1 MAENLYYGIDLG
13 TTNSAIAYGYVD
25 SNKKVTTQ
33 VCKINRYGREGG
45 IEAKETLPSVVYYKY
60 DMKKNCYNPII
71 GDFAKNQFGK
81 KYGSVMKSV
90 KNYMGELVTLP
101 LDEKIDDK
109 RPQDVS
115 AKILNHLVLGIKEKL
130 TLAETPKNV
139 IITIPASFD
148 PDQRRATLEAAEI
161 AGINVKDKNGNYLEN
176 ILLSEP
182 KAVIYNIANMISNK
196 EIPLNVLDF
205 SEKKNVLVFDLG
217 GGTLDVALYC
227 VYDNKEFN
235 FPIIDELAIGR
246 YTQIGGDSF
255 DKVLSKKLVDDFIE
269 YNGCSP
275 DDVDLDELTQLMES
289 RAEFLKLELS
299 DKVFNAKFAGSQVSD
314 DEEFEIS
321 EMDIHKGM
329 EFEDY
334 LTKSD
339 IEKVYEPILA
349 RHLSLNDINRIEKL
363 VSDEDMKNIVFPVLD
378 VLAKYKRGGH
388 DLKID
393 AVVLNGGMTKF
404 YLIKDRI
411 KELFNIDPITVNDPD
426 LAVAKGAA
434 FFQYCSE
441 KVNFLEKIQNTPSI
455 LDSVKEKKNIVEL
468 NNLKN
473 FEKEIDFITNNQSST
488 SKSSSTP
495 LTLGNVIVNE
505 TINLGLTKGHAKLL
519 VKEGTKLPIKDIKLE
534 NLVIPVNTK
543 EIELPIYLGNE
554 PRTDSPHMR
563 KINTRKI
570 VLNKTY
576 APGTPITL
584 NLTID
589 ENTID
594 ENKNLYFNGYVGDN
608 QYERISVIME
618 TTKSN
623 NNEKASK
630 IVSTDS
636 KELNI
641 GTEMETLRIS
651 AVILEDIK
659 KRYNGVKKTT
669 YINSR
674 FNDAKFKIDQTKTDI
689 INSTNKEKFENAI
702 IDELGKLENH
712 RLLKGILFDLGSQIY
727 DSMSTNG
734 KKNFVKA
741 CENMLC
747 LEYMLNNYNKDNITK
762 AIIALERIGETNK
775 EKEIE
780 KLLDKSAARNYHE
793 NLARAL
799 AKISKYNKKIIT
811 NFLTISVESL
821 EINPYI
827 YGIGETFNTDEMLY
841 LEESTINAILERLLK
856 ILKQKRANRDMALTA
871 MIKIFK
877 NLEEQKYD
885 IDERLFKRMVA
896 DIKVLIEEEFDDKF
910 KTKLLNGFSKM
921 IDVK

>member
-321 EMDIHKGM
+321 EMDIYKGM

-473 FEKEIDFITNNQSST
+473 FEQEIDIITNNQSST
-488 SKSSSTP
+488 SKSSATP

-589 ENTID
+589 EN
-594 ENKNLYFNGYVGDN
+594 KNLYFNGYVGDN

-623 NNEKASK
+623 NDEKASK

-641 GTEMETLRIS
+641 GTEMETLRTS
-651 AVILEDIK
+651 AVIIEDIK

-896 DIKVLIEEEFDDKF
+896 DVKVLIEEEFDDKF

>member
-321 EMDIHKGM
+321 EMDIYKGM

-488 SKSSSTP
+488 SKSSATP

-589 ENTID
+589 EN
-594 ENKNLYFNGYVGDN
+594 KNLYFNGYVGDN

-641 GTEMETLRIS
+641 GTEMETLRTS

-659 KRYNGVKKTT
+659 KRYNGVKRTT

-827 YGIGETFNTDEMLY
+827 YGIGEIFNTDEMLY

>member
-90 KNYMGELVTLP
+90 KNYIGELVTLP

-321 EMDIHKGM
+321 EMDIYKGM

-473 FEKEIDFITNNQSST
+473 FEKEIDFITNNQGST
-488 SKSSSTP
+488 SKSSATP

-589 ENTID
+589 EN
-594 ENKNLYFNGYVGDN
+594 KNLYFNGYVGDN

-641 GTEMETLRIS
+641 GTKMETLRTS

>member
-321 EMDIHKGM
+321 EMDIYKGM

-589 ENTID
+589 EN
-594 ENKNLYFNGYVGDN
+594 KNLYFNGYVGDN

-641 GTEMETLRIS
+641 GTEMETLRTS

-775 EKEIE
+775 DKEIE

-885 IDERLFKRMVA
+885 IDERLFKRIVA

>member
-255 DKVLSKKLVDDFIE
+255 DKVLSKKLVDDFIK

-321 EMDIHKGM
+321 EMDIYKGM

-473 FEKEIDFITNNQSST
+473 FEQEIDIITNNQSST

-589 ENTID
+589 EN
-594 ENKNLYFNGYVGDN
+594 KNLYFNGYVGDN

-641 GTEMETLRIS
+641 GTEMETLRTS

>member
-45 IEAKETLPSVVYYKY
+45 IEAKETLPSVIYYKY

-321 EMDIHKGM
+321 EMDIYKGM

-473 FEKEIDFITNNQSST
+473 FEKEIDIITNNQSST
-488 SKSSSTP
+488 SKSSATP

-589 ENTID
+589 EN
-594 ENKNLYFNGYVGDN
+594 KNLYFNGYVGDN

-623 NNEKASK
+623 NDEKASK

-641 GTEMETLRIS
+641 GTEMETLRTS

>member
-321 EMDIHKGM
+321 EMDIYKGM

-334 LTKSD
+334 LTKND

-473 FEKEIDFITNNQSST
+473 FEKEIDIITNNQSST
-488 SKSSSTP
+488 SKSSATP

-584 NLTID
+584 NL
-589 ENTID
+589 TID

>member
-321 EMDIHKGM
+321 EMDIYKGM

-334 LTKSD
+334 LTKND

-473 FEKEIDFITNNQSST
+473 FEKEIDIITNNQSST
-488 SKSSSTP
+488 SKSSATP

-584 NLTID
+584 NL
-589 ENTID
+589 TID

-775 EKEIE
+775 DKEIE

>member
-473 FEKEIDFITNNQSST
+473 FEQEIDIITNNQSST

-584 NLTID
+584 NL
-589 ENTID
+589 TID

>member
-321 EMDIHKGM
+321 EMDIYKGM

-473 FEKEIDFITNNQSST
+473 FEKEIDIITNNQSST

-589 ENTID
+589 EN
-594 ENKNLYFNGYVGDN
+594 KNLYFNGYVGDN

-641 GTEMETLRIS
+641 GTEMETLRTS
-651 AVILEDIK
+651 AVIIEDIK

-896 DIKVLIEEEFDDKF
+896 DVKVLIEEEFDDKF

>member
-321 EMDIHKGM
+321 EMDIYKGM

-473 FEKEIDFITNNQSST
+473 FEKEIDIITNNQSST

-589 ENTID
+589 EN
-594 ENKNLYFNGYVGDN
+594 KNLYFNGYVGDN

-641 GTEMETLRIS
+641 GTEMETLRTS
-651 AVILEDIK
+651 AVIIEDIK

>member
-321 EMDIHKGM
+321 EMDIYKGM

-334 LTKSD
+334 LTKND

-473 FEKEIDFITNNQSST
+473 FEKEIDIITNNQSST
-488 SKSSSTP
+488 SKSSATP

-589 ENTID
+589 EN
-594 ENKNLYFNGYVGDN
+594 KNLYFNGYVGDN

-641 GTEMETLRIS
+641 GTEMETLRTS

>member
-321 EMDIHKGM
+321 EMDIYKGM

-334 LTKSD
+334 LTKND

-589 ENTID
+589 EN
-594 ENKNLYFNGYVGDN
+594 KNLYFNGYVGDN

-623 NNEKASK
+623 NDEKASK

>member
-269 YNGCSP
+269 YNGCSL

-321 EMDIHKGM
+321 EMDIYKGM

-589 ENTID
+589 EN
-594 ENKNLYFNGYVGDN
+594 KNLYFNGYVGDN

-630 IVSTDS
+630 IVSIDS

-641 GTEMETLRIS
+641 GTEMETLRTS
-651 AVILEDIK
+651 AVIIEDIK

>member
-109 RPQDVS
+109 RPQDIS

-321 EMDIHKGM
+321 EMDIYKGM

-455 LDSVKEKKNIVEL
+455 LESVKEKKNIVEL

-473 FEKEIDFITNNQSST
+473 FEKEIDIITNNQSST

-589 ENTID
+589 EN
-594 ENKNLYFNGYVGDN
+594 KNLYFNGYVGDN

-641 GTEMETLRIS
+641 GTEMETLRTS

-747 LEYMLNNYNKDNITK
+747 LEYMLNNYNKDNIIK

>member
-321 EMDIHKGM
+321 EMDIYKGM

-349 RHLSLNDINRIEKL
+349 RHLSLNDINRIEEL

-589 ENTID
+589 EN
-594 ENKNLYFNGYVGDN
+594 KNLYFNGYVGDN

-641 GTEMETLRIS
+641 GTEMETLRTS

-775 EKEIE
+775 DKEIE

-885 IDERLFKRMVA
+885 IDERLFKRIVA

>member
-321 EMDIHKGM
+321 EMDIYKGM

-473 FEKEIDFITNNQSST
+473 FEKEIDIITNNQSST

-589 ENTID
+589 EN
-594 ENKNLYFNGYVGDN
+594 KNLYFNGYVGDN

-641 GTEMETLRIS
+641 GTEMETLRTS

-747 LEYMLNNYNKDNITK
+747 LEYMLNNYNKDNIIK

>member
-321 EMDIHKGM
+321 EMDIYKGM

-473 FEKEIDFITNNQSST
+473 FEKEIDIITNNQSST

-589 ENTID
+589 EN
-594 ENKNLYFNGYVGDN
+594 KNLYFNGYVGDN

-641 GTEMETLRIS
+641 GTEMETLRTS

>member
-321 EMDIHKGM
+321 EMDIYKGM

-473 FEKEIDFITNNQSST
+473 FEKEIDFITNNQGST
-488 SKSSSTP
+488 SKSSATP

-589 ENTID
+589 EN
-594 ENKNLYFNGYVGDN
+594 KNLYFNGYVGDN

-641 GTEMETLRIS
+641 GTKMETLRTS

>member
-255 DKVLSKKLVDDFIE
+255 DKILSKKLVDDFIE

-321 EMDIHKGM
+321 EMDIYKGM

-473 FEKEIDFITNNQSST
+473 FEKEIDIITNNQSST

-534 NLVIPVNTK
+534 NLVIPINTK

-584 NLTID
+584 NL
-589 ENTID
+589 TID

-641 GTEMETLRIS
+641 GTEMETLRTS

-821 EINPYI
+821 EINSYI

>member
-321 EMDIHKGM
+321 EMDIYKGM

-473 FEKEIDFITNNQSST
+473 FEQEIDIITNNQSST

-589 ENTID
+589 EN
-594 ENKNLYFNGYVGDN
+594 KNLYFNGYVGDN

-641 GTEMETLRIS
+641 GTEMETLRTS
-651 AVILEDIK
+651 AVIIEDIK

-841 LEESTINAILERLLK
+841 LEESTINAILERLLQT
-856 ILKQKRANRDMALTA
+856 LKQKRANRDMALTA

>member
-321 EMDIHKGM
+321 EMDIYKGM

-334 LTKSD
+334 LTKND

-473 FEKEIDFITNNQSST
+473 FEKEIDIITNNQSST

-589 ENTID
+589 EN
-594 ENKNLYFNGYVGDN
+594 KNLYFNGYVGDN

-641 GTEMETLRIS
+641 GTEMETLRTS

-747 LEYMLNNYNKDNITK
+747 LEYMLNNYNKDNIIK

-896 DIKVLIEEEFDDKF
+896 DVKVLIEEEFDDKF

>member
-45 IEAKETLPSVVYYKY
+45 IEAKETLPSVIYYKY

-321 EMDIHKGM
+321 EMDIYKGM

-334 LTKSD
+334 LTKND

-426 LAVAKGAA
+426 LAVAKGVA

-473 FEKEIDFITNNQSST
+473 FEQEIDIITNNQSST

-589 ENTID
+589 EN
-594 ENKNLYFNGYVGDN
+594 KNLYFNGYVGDN

-623 NNEKASK
+623 NDEKASK

-641 GTEMETLRIS
+641 GTEMETLRTS

>member
-321 EMDIHKGM
+321 EMDIYKGM

-488 SKSSSTP
+488 SKSSATP

-589 ENTID
+589 EN
-594 ENKNLYFNGYVGDN
+594 KNLYFNGYVGDN

-641 GTEMETLRIS
+641 GTEMETLRTS

>member
-255 DKVLSKKLVDDFIE
+255 DKILSKKLVDDFIE

-321 EMDIHKGM
+321 EMDIYKGM

-441 KVNFLEKIQNTPSI
+441 KVNLLEKIQNTPSI

-473 FEKEIDFITNNQSST
+473 FEQEIDIITNNQSST

-589 ENTID
+589 EN
-594 ENKNLYFNGYVGDN
+594 KNLYFNGYVGDN

-641 GTEMETLRIS
+641 GTEMETLRTS

>member
-589 ENTID
+589 EN
-594 ENKNLYFNGYVGDN
+594 KNLYFNGYVGDN

-641 GTEMETLRIS
+641 GTEMETLRTS

-841 LEESTINAILERLLK
+841 LKESTINAILERLLQT
-856 ILKQKRANRDMALTA
+856 LKQKRANRDMALTA

>member
-321 EMDIHKGM
+321 EMDIYKGM

-455 LDSVKEKKNIVEL
+455 LESVKEKKNNVEL

-473 FEKEIDFITNNQSST
+473 FEKEIDIITNNQSST
-488 SKSSSTP
+488 SKSSATP

-589 ENTID
+589 EN
-594 ENKNLYFNGYVGDN
+594 KNLYFNGYVGDN

-630 IVSTDS
+630 IVSIDS

-641 GTEMETLRIS
+641 GTEMETLRTS
-651 AVILEDIK
+651 AVIIEDIK

>member
-321 EMDIHKGM
+321 EMDIYKGM

-473 FEKEIDFITNNQSST
+473 FEKEIDIITNNQSST

-589 ENTID
+589 EN
-594 ENKNLYFNGYVGDN
+594 KNLYFNGYVGDN

-630 IVSTDS
+630 IVSIDS

-641 GTEMETLRIS
+641 GTEMETLRTS
-651 AVILEDIK
+651 AAILEDIK

>member
-321 EMDIHKGM
+321 EMDIYKGM

-589 ENTID
+589 EN
-594 ENKNLYFNGYVGDN
+594 KNLYFNGYVGDN

-623 NNEKASK
+623 NDEKASK

-641 GTEMETLRIS
+641 GTEMETLRTS

>member
-321 EMDIHKGM
+321 EMDIYKGM

-473 FEKEIDFITNNQSST
+473 FEQEIDIITNNQSST

-589 ENTID
+589 EN
-594 ENKNLYFNGYVGDN
+594 KNLYFNGYVGDN

-641 GTEMETLRIS
+641 GTEMETLRTS

-747 LEYMLNNYNKDNITK
+747 LEYMLNNYNKDNIIK

>member
-321 EMDIHKGM
+321 EMDIYKGM

-334 LTKSD
+334 LTKND

-473 FEKEIDFITNNQSST
+473 FEKEIDIITNNQSST

-589 ENTID
+589 EN
-594 ENKNLYFNGYVGDN
+594 KNLYFNGYVGDN

-641 GTEMETLRIS
+641 GTEMETLRTS

-747 LEYMLNNYNKDNITK
+747 LEYMLNNYNKDNIIK

>member
-321 EMDIHKGM
+321 EMDIYKGM

-589 ENTID
+589 EN
-594 ENKNLYFNGYVGDN
+594 KNLYFNGYVGDN

-641 GTEMETLRIS
+641 GTEMETLRTS
-651 AVILEDIK
+651 VVILEDIK

-747 LEYMLNNYNKDNITK
+747 LEYMLNNYNKDNIIK

>member
-321 EMDIHKGM
+321 EMDIYKGM

-473 FEKEIDFITNNQSST
+473 FEKEIDIITNNQGST
-488 SKSSSTP
+488 SKSSATP

-589 ENTID
+589 EN
-594 ENKNLYFNGYVGDN
+594 KNLYFNGYVGDN

-641 GTEMETLRIS
+641 GTEMETLRTS

>member
-321 EMDIHKGM
+321 EMDIYKGM

-349 RHLSLNDINRIEKL
+349 RHLSLNDINRLEKL

-473 FEKEIDFITNNQSST
+473 FEKEIDIITNNQSST

-589 ENTID
+589 EN
-594 ENKNLYFNGYVGDN
+594 KNLYFNGYVGDN

-641 GTEMETLRIS
+641 GTEMETLRTS

>member
-275 DDVDLDELTQLMES
+275 DDIDLDELTQLMES

-321 EMDIHKGM
+321 EMDIYKGM

-473 FEKEIDFITNNQSST
+473 FEKEIDIITNNQSST

-589 ENTID
+589 EN
-594 ENKNLYFNGYVGDN
+594 KNLYFNGYVGDN

-641 GTEMETLRIS
+641 GTEMETLRTS
-651 AVILEDIK
+651 AVIIEDIK

>member
-411 KELFNIDPITVNDPD
+411 KELFNIDPITVNNPD

-584 NLTID
+584 NL
-589 ENTID
+589 TID

>member
-589 ENTID
+589 EN
-594 ENKNLYFNGYVGDN
+594 KNLYFNGYVGDN

-641 GTEMETLRIS
+641 GTEMETLRTS

>member
-255 DKVLSKKLVDDFIE
+255 DKILSKKLVDDFIE

-321 EMDIHKGM
+321 EMDIYKGM

-473 FEKEIDFITNNQSST
+473 FEQEIDIITNNQSST

-589 ENTID
+589 EN
-594 ENKNLYFNGYVGDN
+594 KNLYFNGYVGDN

-630 IVSTDS
+630 IVSIDS

-641 GTEMETLRIS
+641 GTEMETLRTS
-651 AVILEDIK
+651 AVIIEDIK

-775 EKEIE
+775 EKKIE